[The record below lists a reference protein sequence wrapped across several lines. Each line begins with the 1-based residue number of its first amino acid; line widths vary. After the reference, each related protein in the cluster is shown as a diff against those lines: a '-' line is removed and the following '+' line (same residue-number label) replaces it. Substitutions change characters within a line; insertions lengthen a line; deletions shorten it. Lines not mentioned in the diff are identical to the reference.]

1 MPPPALSLR
10 EAARQCLNLHSPADA
25 LAGYYALHYDP
36 GRTEIVAGEAG
47 FLLRA
52 RTGADLFRPLM
63 TYRAMD
69 EAAASGLFQRGLR
82 PGQPVIFAVP
92 EALAGWINKHLQV
105 ADAAMVCIYELSPA
119 YYQPLVNLQL
129 PGSAAPDGSPRYE
142 IQSAGQTRAAAGL
155 NWRSPDFAE
164 VYVHT
169 EPAVRGRGWGR
180 SVVSA
185 LAGVLLRE
193 RVRLLYV
200 VEEANSASIRL
211 AEAVGFRDTGLR
223 QFTGQAMLPAR

>member
-119 YYQPLVNLQL
+119 DYQPLINVLVT
-129 PGSAAPDGSPRYE
+129 GS
-142 IQSAGQTRAAAGL
+142 RAAAGL